1 MVARP
6 TKRFQSFDDISE
18 NKKFLR
24 IFTSRIIPITTW
36 LPDINHNIKCPFHDD
51 STASARIY
59 HDKDCVRLYCF
70 PGETKVSLVDGSTKS
85 IKDINLGEEVKTG
98 SGKGEVLAKYNLGKK
113 KIVRIVHSGGVLE
126 CTADHPIAVLIN
138 GEIMFKNAEDLDEN
152 DTLIGCE

>member
-24 IFTSRIIPITTW
+24 IFTSRVIPITTW

-59 HDKDCVRLYCF
+59 HDKDCVRLYCYSC
-70 PGETKVSLVDGSTKS
+70 GRQYTSADYIDLILGKS
-85 IKDINLGEEVKTG
+85 IKDFLESKFDKKTLDMMVRSSGEFEIKVESFPIQDYLGELEV
-98 SGKGEVLAKYNLGKK
+98 S
-113 KIVRIVHSGGVLE
+113 LE
-126 CTADHPIAVLIN
+126 SFLRKVYKC
-138 GEIMFKNAEDLDEN
+138 
-152 DTLIGCE
+152 